1 MGHQP
6 IATPHLGTVLITGAT
21 GIIGSHLTEQVLEAG
36 ADRVICL
43 YRSTSPRSYFTTR
56 GLALR
61 VTLEPG
67 DVRDAGRMREIVSK
81 HGVTTIFHLAAQ
93 PLITVAL
100 QHPLDTIEANVM
112 GTANILEAARRA
124 GHVRAVVV
132 AATDKVY
139 GTAKPPYHEEM
150 ALSPDHPYDASK
162 AAADLLCRTYAKS
175 YDVPVA
181 IIRSANV
188 YGPGDINFDRI
199 IPGIMKAMITG
210 DTLTIRSDGTLVREY
225 LYVADAVAGY
235 IAAAQHI
242 ATARGQ
248 AFNFGSGD
256 IFSVKDLLEQVPAI
270 VGRELSYAIANTATH
285 EIKSQSLDFT
295 KAVTQLNW
303 SPQWTFKDAIKATYQ
318 WYQSVLNPVPAK
330 ASTSA

>member
-1 MGHQP
+1 MGYQP
-6 IATPHLGTVLITGAT
+6 IAAPHLGTVLITGAT

-43 YRSTSPRSYFTTR
+43 YRSTNPQSYFTTQ
-56 GLALR
+56 GLGLH

-67 DVRDAGRMREIVSK
+67 DVRDSDRMREIVLK

-93 PLITVAL
+93 PLVTVAL
-100 QHPLDTIEANVM
+100 QHPLDTIQANVV
-112 GTANILEAARRA
+112 GTANILEAARLS
-124 GHVRAVVV
+124 GQVQAVIV
-132 AATDKVY
+132 ATTDKVY
-139 GTAKPPYHEEM
+139 GTAQPPYHEEM

-210 DTLTIRSDGTLVREY
+210 DTLIIRSDGTLVREY

-248 AFNFGSGD
+248 AYNFGSGA

-270 VGRELSYAIANTATH
+270 VGRELPFTIADTATH
-285 EIKSQSLDFT
+285 EIPRQSLDFT
-295 KAVTQLNW
+295 KAVTQLGW
-303 SPQWTFKDAIKATYQ
+303 SPQWTFEDAIKETHQ
-318 WYQSVLNPVPAK
+318 WYQSVLNSVPAK
-330 ASTSA
+330 AASLA